1 MINIRRFFDRVSAM
15 DQNPGK
21 SLVLPSQEAKALRD
35 EIIKLMADKLEA
47 YQNAPQETIQIEI
60 GGGKF

>member
-1 MINIRRFFDRVSAM
+1 MINIRRFFDRVSSM

-35 EIIKLMADKLEA
+35 EIIKLMADKLES

>member
-1 MINIRRFFDRVSAM
+1 MVNIKRFFDRVSAM

-21 SLVLPSQEAKALRD
+21 SLVLPSQEARALRD

-47 YQNAPQETIQIEI
+47 REQSQDVIQVEI
-60 GGGKF
+60 VGGKF